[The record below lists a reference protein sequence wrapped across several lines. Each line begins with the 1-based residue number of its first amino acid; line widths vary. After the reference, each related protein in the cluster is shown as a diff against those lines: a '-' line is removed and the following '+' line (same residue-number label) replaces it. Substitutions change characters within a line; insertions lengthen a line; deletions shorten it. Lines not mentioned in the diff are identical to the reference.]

1 MVDEFKKIVT
11 ICMTGSNLEGL
22 IMSNHG
28 ALSGI
33 YNGLNN
39 AYSVLASQYKDKD
52 GVTLENLLDAQG
64 KTDNVN
70 ILNSSFASYLQNNF
84 ASIDKNNDGK
94 ISSEEMSK
102 LTSTMSAQGLTK
114 EQFTQLAL
122 SGNSGLSTATINNIL
137 EHFED
142 MDTNGD
148 GRITSGEIAAYD
160 VDSARQ
166 EKVDEFAYKAATN
179 MSTFYGDE
187 SSSEPSSYSMLS
199 YRYKKS
205 DS

>member
-1 MVDEFKKIVT
+1 
-11 ICMTGSNLEGL
+11 
-22 IMSNHG
+22 MSNHG

-33 YNGLNN
+33 YNGLTNT
-39 AYSVLASQYKDKD
+39 YSVLASQYKDKD
-52 GVTLENLLDAQG
+52 GVTLENILEAQG
-64 KTDNVN
+64 KSENAN

-102 LTSTMSAQGLTK
+102 LTNTMSAQGLTK

-142 MDTNGD
+142 IDTNGD
-148 GRITSGEIAAYD
+148 GKITSSEIAAYD

-187 SSSEPSSYSMLS
+187 SSSESSSYSMLS

-205 DS
+205 NS

>member
-1 MVDEFKKIVT
+1 
-11 ICMTGSNLEGL
+11 
-22 IMSNHG
+22 MSNYG

-33 YNGLNN
+33 FSGLTNT
-39 AYSVLASQYKDKD
+39 YSVLASQYKDKD

>member
-1 MVDEFKKIVT
+1 
-11 ICMTGSNLEGL
+11 
-22 IMSNHG
+22 MSNYG

-33 YNGLNN
+33 YSGLNN
-39 AYSVLASQYKDKD
+39 TYSVLASQYKDKD
-52 GVTLENLLDAQG
+52 GVTLENILDAQG
-64 KTDNVN
+64 KTENVN

-84 ASIDKNNDGK
+84 ASIDNNNDGQ

-122 SGNSGLSTATINNIL
+122 SRNSGLSTATINNIL

-187 SSSEPSSYSMLS
+187 SSSDPSSYSMLS

-205 DS
+205 NS